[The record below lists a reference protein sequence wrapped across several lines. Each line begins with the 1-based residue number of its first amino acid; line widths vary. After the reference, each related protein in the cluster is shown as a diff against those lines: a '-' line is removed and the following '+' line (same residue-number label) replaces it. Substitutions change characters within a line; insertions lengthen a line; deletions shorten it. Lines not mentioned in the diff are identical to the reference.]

1 MRKYENAMEKII
13 YEEYGDQLY
22 EKDRI
27 LEEKDKEH
35 KKTKQELQTEKQEN
49 KKLTKANNE
58 YKNKIQ
64 QLNKIENLT
73 PEARKIID
81 SMMLL

>member
-1 MRKYENAMEKII
+1 MEKII
-13 YEEYGDQLY
+13 YEEYGDKLY